1 MKKLGLALGAGG
13 SRGVA
18 HIGFLKALEEEG
30 IRPDF
35 ISGSSMGSIVGAAY
49 AAGVPV
55 ARMKEAVMSLRV
67 LDLIG
72 LAGKRGGLFGTK
84 KVRALLQRYIGDLQF
99 SDLRV
104 PFRCVA
110 VDMCSQQVVEFS
122 EGSVLDA
129 IVASSSIPSVFH
141 PQERDG
147 MRLIDGGILERVPAE
162 LVKKM
167 GANIVVAVD
176 VIGQKTCSEECPNMI
191 GVLMETVD
199 IMDNYRTKARRE
211 ANKKIIDMWLEPD
224 LGNMSIYDLKK
235 IEFAYDK
242 GYEMGKENVAA
253 IKKLL
258 GRK

>member
-18 HIGFLKALEEEG
+18 HIGFLKALDEEG

-49 AAGVPV
+49 AAGVPI
-55 ARMKEAVMSLRV
+55 ARMKEAVVNLHA
-67 LDLIG
+67 LDFLG

-84 KVRALLQRYIGDLQF
+84 KMRALLQRYIGDLQF

-129 IVASSSIPSVFH
+129 IVASSSIPSIFH

-167 GANIVVAVD
+167 GANVVVAVD
-176 VIGQKTCSEECPNMI
+176 VIGQKPCKEECPNMI
-191 GVLMETVD
+191 GMLMETMD
-199 IMDNYRTKARRE
+199 IMDNYRTRARRE
-211 ANKKIIDMWLEPD
+211 ENKKIIDMWLEPD
-224 LGNMSIYDLKK
+224 MGTMSIYDLKK
-235 IEFAYDK
+235 IEFAYEK
-242 GYEMGKENVAA
+242 GYETGKENVAQ

-258 GRK
+258 GRR